1 MKFFFTL
8 QNIKLPKYKLVYP
21 QTLSGISW
29 LCLWLLLLL
38 FSRRLLHV
46 IRRVDWSGRG
56 CRFGQRSGS
65 GVSRL
70 CTRLHGSAGTL
81 SSWKRGA
88 PAAAAAPTVRAVSA
102 AGRFALFLQH
112 FSFHFFRPFVFSLL
126 FLDVPQ
132 HGVHL
137 LAKKHQIF
145 FHHTAN
151 FAQHFASFE
160 QFQLVHGV
168 RAPLSRQRHQP
179 IGLVGPQVDLSRA
192 KFLGAGRSMQPHT
205 IFKKREREQGG
216 KVWDFCALYPCGGV
230 KKYLFVYLV
239 RVSCSC
245 ILFVY
250 HVPTTRLG
258 RPLRTTTWPLFDCS
272 G

>member
-1 MKFFFTL
+1 MKFFRSSKYK
-8 QNIKLPKYKLVYP
+8 IYKLVYP

-29 LCLWLLLLL
+29 LCLWLFLLLL
-38 FSRRLLHV
+38 SAPLLHV

-81 SSWKRGA
+81 SSGKRGA
-88 PAAAAAPTVRAVSA
+88 PATAAAAPTARAVSA

-160 QFQLVHGV
+160 QFQLVHGM

-205 IFKKREREQGG
+205 IFKKREQGEM
-216 KVWDFCALYPCGGV
+216 V
-230 KKYLFVYLV
+230 
-239 RVSCSC
+239 
-245 ILFVY
+245 
-250 HVPTTRLG
+250 
-258 RPLRTTTWPLFDCS
+258 
-272 G
+272 

>member
-1 MKFFFTL
+1 M
-8 QNIKLPKYKLVYP
+8 
-21 QTLSGISW
+21 
-29 LCLWLLLLL
+29 
-38 FSRRLLHV
+38 
-46 IRRVDWSGRG
+46 
-56 CRFGQRSGS
+56 
-65 GVSRL
+65 
-70 CTRLHGSAGTL
+70 
-81 SSWKRGA
+81 
-88 PAAAAAPTVRAVSA
+88 
-102 AGRFALFLQH
+102 
-112 FSFHFFRPFVFSLL
+112 FSLL

-205 IFKKREREQGG
+205 IFKKKRAGG
-216 KVWDFCALYPCGGV
+216 NGVRCCVLYHCGGV

-239 RVSCSC
+239 RVSRTDNTTGPSFADHDLAVVR
-245 ILFVY
+245 LFRVVERD
-250 HVPTTRLG
+250 HTTVQIHGHNTAVPPENVFFKNKSQEISSERNHPTEIIRKKCVNAVFRVG
-258 RPLRTTTWPLFDCS
+258 WSHCRPR
-272 G
+272 